1 MSIAFIDLKQQQAR
15 IRAKIDAGLSTV
27 LDHGAYIMGPEVGAL
42 EARLG
47 EWTACTWFAPVVRA
61 ALGLEKNYDADM
73 ADMLARVKYSALSH
87 VRNLKFSIFLR
98 MMLIGCSI
106 CYKIS
111 DF

>member
-47 EWTACTWFAPVVRA
+47 EWTGA
-61 ALGLEKNYDADM
+61 AHN
-73 ADMLARVKYSALSH
+73 
-87 VRNLKFSIFLR
+87 
-98 MMLIGCSI
+98 
-106 CYKIS
+106 IS
-111 DF
+111 C